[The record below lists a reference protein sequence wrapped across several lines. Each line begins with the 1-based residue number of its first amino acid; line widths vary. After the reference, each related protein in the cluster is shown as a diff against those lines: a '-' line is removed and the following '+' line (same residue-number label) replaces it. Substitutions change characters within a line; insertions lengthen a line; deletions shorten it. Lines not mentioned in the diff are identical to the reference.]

1 MTQTSASATLQVI
14 EVSQNSSS
22 QPIHLIIPI
31 ANSSAMISKNEDN
44 PKDAN
49 QVVNLAKI
57 SQIKGISLFVIAEI
71 KLDIR

>member
-14 EVSQNSSS
+14 ELSQNSSS
-22 QPIHLIIPI
+22 QPIHLIITI
-31 ANSSAMISKNEDN
+31 ANTSAIISKNEDK
-44 PKDAN
+44 PKVAN
-49 QVVNLAKI
+49 QEVNLAKI